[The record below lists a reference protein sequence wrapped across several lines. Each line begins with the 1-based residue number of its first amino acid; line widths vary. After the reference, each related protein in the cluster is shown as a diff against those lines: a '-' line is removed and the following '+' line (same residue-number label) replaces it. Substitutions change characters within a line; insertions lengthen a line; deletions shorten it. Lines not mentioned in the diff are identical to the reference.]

1 MGLFARPLSTVML
14 SRNRQVEC
22 VLWAKAKAKAKAEAE
37 IEIEQDASLPIR
49 RPLFALA

>member
-1 MGLFARPLSTVML
+1 MGVFARPLSTVML

-22 VLWAKAKAKAKAEAE
+22 VLWAKAKAKAEAE